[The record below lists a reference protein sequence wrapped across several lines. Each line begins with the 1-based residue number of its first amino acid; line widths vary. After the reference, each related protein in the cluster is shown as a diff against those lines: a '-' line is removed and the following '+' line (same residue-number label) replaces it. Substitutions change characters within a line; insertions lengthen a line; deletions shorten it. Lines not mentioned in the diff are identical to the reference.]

1 MIRLA
6 EKRATRADNLFEGIE
21 LPDELLEGITG
32 GVLTDEVRNV
42 LDQAIPLLKQK
53 GTTLERALEIF
64 SKTEDQQ
71 LREDTLAY
79 IREIW
84 DTL

>member
-1 MIRLA
+1 M
-6 EKRATRADNLFEGIE
+6 ADNLFEGIE

-53 GTTLERALEIF
+53 GTTMELALEIF

-71 LREDTLAY
+71 LREDTQAY

>member
-1 MIRLA
+1 M
-6 EKRATRADNLFEGIE
+6 ADNLFEGIE

-42 LDQAIPLLKQK
+42 LDQAIPLLKLK

-64 SKTEDQQ
+64 SQTEDPQ

-79 IREIW
+79 IKEIW
-84 DTL
+84 GAL

>member
-6 EKRATRADNLFEGIE
+6 KKGAIVADNLFEGIE
-21 LPDELLEGITG
+21 IPDELLESIAG

-53 GTTLERALEIF
+53 GTTMELAIEIF

>member
-6 EKRATRADNLFEGIE
+6 KKGAIVADSLFEGIE

-53 GTTLERALEIF
+53 GTTIELALEIF

>member
-1 MIRLA
+1 M
-6 EKRATRADNLFEGIE
+6 ADNLFEGIE

-42 LDQAIPLLKQK
+42 LDQAIPLLKLK
-53 GTTLERALEIF
+53 GTTLERTLEIF
-64 SKTEDQQ
+64 SQTEDPQ

>member
-1 MIRLA
+1 M
-6 EKRATRADNLFEGIE
+6 ADNLF
-21 LPDELLEGITG
+21 EGITG

-42 LDQAIPLLKQK
+42 LDQAIPLLKLK

-64 SKTEDQQ
+64 SQTEDPQ

-79 IREIW
+79 IKEIW
-84 DTL
+84 GTL

>member
-1 MIRLA
+1 M
-6 EKRATRADNLFEGIE
+6 ADNLFEGIE
-21 LPDELLEGITG
+21 LPDELLEVITG

-42 LDQAIPLLKQK
+42 LDQAIPLLKLK

-64 SKTEDQQ
+64 SQTEDPQ

-79 IREIW
+79 IKEIW
-84 DTL
+84 GTL

>member
-1 MIRLA
+1 M
-6 EKRATRADNLFEGIE
+6 ADNLFEGIE

-42 LDQAIPLLKQK
+42 LDQAIPLQKQK
-53 GTTLERALEIF
+53 GTTMELALEIF

>member
-1 MIRLA
+1 M
-6 EKRATRADNLFEGIE
+6 ADNLFEGIE

-53 GTTLERALEIF
+53 GTTMELALEIF

-71 LREDTLAY
+71 LREDMLAY

>member
-1 MIRLA
+1 M
-6 EKRATRADNLFEGIE
+6 ADNLFEGIE

-53 GTTLERALEIF
+53 GTSLELALEIF
-64 SKTEDQQ
+64 SKTDDQQ

>member
-1 MIRLA
+1 MKKENRTKL
-6 EKRATRADNLFEGIE
+6 EMTNENKNLE

-53 GTTLERALEIF
+53 GTTMELALEIF

>member
-1 MIRLA
+1 M
-6 EKRATRADNLFEGIE
+6 ADNLFEGIE
-21 LPDELLEGITG
+21 IPDELLGSIAG

-53 GTTLERALEIF
+53 GTTMELALEIF

>member
-1 MIRLA
+1 M
-6 EKRATRADNLFEGIE
+6 EDNLFEGIE

-53 GTTLERALEIF
+53 GTTMELALEIF

>member
-1 MIRLA
+1 M
-6 EKRATRADNLFEGIE
+6 ADNLFEGIE

-42 LDQAIPLLKQK
+42 LDQAIPLLKLK

-64 SKTEDQQ
+64 SQTEDPQ

-79 IREIW
+79 IKEIW
-84 DTL
+84 GTL

>member
-1 MIRLA
+1 M
-6 EKRATRADNLFEGIE
+6 ADNLFEGIE
-21 LPDELLEGITG
+21 LPDELFEGITG

-42 LDQAIPLLKQK
+42 LDQAIPLLKLK

-64 SKTEDQQ
+64 SQTEDPQ

-79 IREIW
+79 IKEIW
-84 DTL
+84 GTL

>member
-1 MIRLA
+1 M
-6 EKRATRADNLFEGIE
+6 ADNLFEGIE

-64 SKTEDQQ
+64 SLTEDQE
-71 LREDTLAY
+71 LREDSLAY
-79 IREIW
+79 IKEIW

>member
-1 MIRLA
+1 M
-6 EKRATRADNLFEGIE
+6 ADNLFEGIE

-42 LDQAIPLLKQK
+42 LAQAIPLLKQK
-53 GTTLERALEIF
+53 GTTMELALEIF

>member
-1 MIRLA
+1 M
-6 EKRATRADNLFEGIE
+6 ADNLFEGIE

-42 LDQAIPLLKQK
+42 LDQAIPLLNQK
-53 GTTLERALEIF
+53 GTTMELALEIF